1 MAGTISTTQTKR
13 HQQISIHLS
22 ESCAQRRDCPA
33 CQSLHFYS
41 PERAGLEHPACTD
54 KSLSWAHQPRTLGKD
69 TGNTVH
75 SRSTSIRTHH
85 WFPCHHFLFSD
96 PVQWGPQNMRIHR
109 SVPTASPALAASLEE
124 AAGVGTGC
132 LPSRVEG
139 SNQQLGRAC
148 ESPRWFKSTHH
159 CGQIAVALRLKFHLF
174 GGNAYIELIST
185 LTSHM

>member
-1 MAGTISTTQTKR
+1 MHRQVPVLGSSTKN
-13 HQQISIHLS
+13 
-22 ESCAQRRDCPA
+22 
-33 CQSLHFYS
+33 
-41 PERAGLEHPACTD
+41 
-54 KSLSWAHQPRTLGKD
+54 LGKGHRKQCTVGQHPSGPT
-69 TGNTVH
+69 TGFPAI
-75 SRSTSIRTHH
+75 TS
-85 WFPCHHFLFSD
+85 CFLT
-96 PVQWGPQNMRIHR
+96 QINGGPQNMRIHR

-139 SNQQLGRAC
+139 SNQHLDRAC

-185 LTSHM
+185 LMSHM